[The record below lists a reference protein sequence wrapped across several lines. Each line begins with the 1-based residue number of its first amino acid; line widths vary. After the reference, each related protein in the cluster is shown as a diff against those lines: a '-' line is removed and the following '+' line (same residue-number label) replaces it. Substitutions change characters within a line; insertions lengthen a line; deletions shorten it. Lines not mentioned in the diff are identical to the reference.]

1 MLRRLTRSAIMLA
14 VLVAA
19 YNAYVLWAVPLMEPP
34 LATRN
39 MPRAGQ
45 PQFNEAIESATRY
58 QLLLSNY
65 FPKDHWSQKR
75 PPKVIANSTEQFML
89 VFDEFKRR
97 EGREQKSDGSTT
109 TRVDI
114 ERIAVMIFPTP
125 PREGITPP
133 RDAIIMEAPQ
143 GAYLEFDEFRP
154 EVAKIGQ
161 ILRGEF
167 PGQIRIHS
175 AMKEPGPEDDL
186 LIEVSDLAM
195 NTKLLYTSK
204 PGSPVNFRMGSNVGA
219 GTELEIRFLAD
230 DSAKTNASGLKI
242 AGIDSVEIRRDVRL
256 RVALDT
262 SRLLPGA
269 KIEPSSQGIS
279 VDAAGPA
286 VQVTDAT
293 LVAAPEKPPVEVSC
307 SGPFTFDCVR
317 FVASLDHDV
326 QLRQMKVDGPS
337 DQLACSRLDIHFAP
351 RASAAG
357 DPSAANQPR
366 NQQRDIGNL
375 EPMAIVAE
383 GHPAVINSP
392 ENRAQA
398 RGDRIQIGLKDSS
411 VRISGGG
418 DSMLEFG
425 QNILQAPTI
434 YYQHPSKD
442 EQTAIGRFR
451 ANGPGSLR
459 YVIDEHKPDQ
469 VLQAQWQTLVQLR
482 RDKGQPLLILDEPA
496 AGPPKKTGQAKLSFA
511 DTGSLAADQIFMYLR
526 ELEGGEEG
534 IALNGG
540 GVKKSKLR
548 LAPDRLLAAGNVEIA
563 SPAFTGHTKAFSTN
577 FKIQPEES
585 SNSASKDDKTEKSKR
600 GAGSIKYQFNA
611 DQMRLDVLMRGKSA
625 NPVTLACDGNIV
637 LREVQLVPT
646 HDQPLEIRGAQLL
659 VEQLDTNAPH
669 VTLTGAAPGQAPGT
683 APAML
688 SGRGVTMLV
697 DKLEADGSNNRVWSN
712 GPGKATMLVTRN
724 ITGQGQKPTA
734 PFPVDLTWQNGFE
747 FDGQTALF
755 KQGIVVAGMESTL
768 HCDQLAAKLASKVQI
783 GQTMNDATMNPSEIE
798 CSGQVNIESI
808 TRDEKGV
815 TSHSRME
822 LARLAINQQTGA
834 ISGTGPGVIRTTQF
848 GSGVAAL
855 AAPTGG
861 AAITAAPKAS
871 AGSKLFFLRVDFHS
885 GLDGN
890 IYLRELT
897 FHNRIRSVYGPVD
910 SWQQELDL
918 SQPESL
924 PPDCLTLT
932 CDDLRLNEDPL
943 AARIVAN
950 ANDGIK
956 KPIGPV
962 QLMATGNVSLAGQVP
977 GQGDFNVQAAQASYD
992 QYKDLFM
999 LEGDMRTPAKLWRR
1013 NATGQVGAPTEAR
1026 QIQYT
1031 RSTGEIKVKGIQY
1044 FEITPSDLE
1053 NARRQ
1058 KTPPK

>member
-1 MLRRLTRSAIMLA
+1 
-14 VLVAA
+14 
-19 YNAYVLWAVPLMEPP
+19 MEPP
-34 LATRN
+34 LALRN
-39 MPRAGQ
+39 QPRAG
-45 PQFNEAIESATRY
+45 ATEFDAGNNVATHY

-97 EGREQKSDGSTT
+97 EGREQKADGSTT

-125 PREGITPP
+125 PRAGITPP
-133 RDAIIMEAPQ
+133 RDAVIMEAPQ

-167 PGQIRIHS
+167 PGPIRIHS
-175 AMKEPGPEDDL
+175 KMKEEGPEDDL

-204 PGSPVNFRMGSNVGA
+204 PGSPVSFRMGSNVGT

-230 DSAKTNASGLKI
+230 DGVKANASGLKI
-242 AGIDSVEIRRDVRL
+242 AGIDSLEIRRDVRL
-256 RVALDT
+256 RLALDA
-262 SRLLPGA
+262 SNLLPGV
-269 KIEPSSQGIS
+269 KNETSTQGNAA
-279 VDAAGPA
+279 DAAGPT
-286 VQVTDAT
+286 VQVADAK
-293 LVAAPEKPPVEVSC
+293 LVAPIEKPPVEVSC

-326 QLRQMKVDGPS
+326 QLRQMKLDGPS
-337 DQLACSRLDIHFAP
+337 DQLTCSRLDVHFAP
-351 RASAAG
+351 KASPGADPSTASA
-357 DPSAANQPR
+357 PR
-366 NQQRDIGNL
+366 SQRDISNL

-392 ENRAQA
+392 ENSAQA
-398 RGDRIQIGLKDSS
+398 RGDRIRIGLKDSS
-411 VRISGGG
+411 VQISGGN
-418 DSMLEFG
+418 DAMLEFG
-425 QNILQAPTI
+425 PNILQAPAI

-442 EQTAIGRFR
+442 EQTAIGRFQ

-469 VLQAQWQTLVQLR
+469 VLQAQWQTGVMLR
-482 RDKGQPLLILDEPA
+482 RDKGQPLLILDEPPA
-496 AGPPKKTGQAKLSFA
+496 DGVKRAGQAKLSFA

-526 ELEGGEEG
+526 ELEGSGEDG

-540 GVKKSKLR
+540 GGKKSKLR
-548 LAPDRLLAAGNVEIA
+548 LAPDRLLATGSVEIA
-563 SPAFTGHTKAFSTN
+563 SPTFTGHTKYFSTS
-577 FKIQPEES
+577 FRIQPEDS
-585 SNSASKDDKTEKSKR
+585 SDPAKDNASNAKR
-600 GAGSIKYQFNA
+600 DAGGLNRSGAMMGRPAQMYHLNA
-611 DQMRLDVLMRGKSA
+611 DQMQLDVLMRGKAA

-637 LREVQLVPT
+637 LREVQLVQT
-646 HDQPLEIRGAQLL
+646 QDQPLEICGAQLL

-669 VTLTGAAPGQAPGT
+669 VTLTGAAPGQAPGS
-683 APAML
+683 APAQL

-724 ITGQGQKPTA
+724 MTGQGQKPTA
-734 PFPVDLTWQNGFE
+734 PFPVDLSWQNGFE

-768 HCDQLAAKLASKVQI
+768 HCDQLAAKLASKIQI
-783 GQTMNDATMNPSEIE
+783 GQPINEATMNPSEIE

-808 TRDEKGV
+808 TRDDKGV
-815 TSHSRME
+815 TSHSRIE

-834 ISGTGPGVIRTTQF
+834 ITGTGPGIIRTTQF

-861 AAITAAPKAS
+861 AAIAALPKAS
-871 AGSKLFFLRVDFHS
+871 TGSKLFFLRVDFHS

-897 FHNRIRSVYGPVD
+897 FHNRIRTVYGPVD

-918 SQPESL
+918 TKPESL
-924 PPDCLTLT
+924 PPDSLTLT

-950 ANDGIK
+950 SNDGIK
-956 KPIGPV
+956 KPIGPM
-962 QLMATGNVSLAGQVP
+962 QLKAMGNVSLAGQVQ

-1013 NATGQVGAPTEAR
+1013 NVTGQVGAPTEAR

-1044 FEITPSDLE
+1044 FEITPTDLE